1 MDYKQTKLFLTI
13 KEQIDNIDVYCL
25 LEGGCPKDE
34 FDKES
39 KIIYQKI
46 SKGMDDNQIATIM
59 RNVFCEMFNDDFGL
73 EIFID
78 SAKIIEKELNK

>member
-13 KEQIDNIDVYCL
+13 KEQVDNIDVYSL

-34 FDKES
+34 FDEES

-46 SKGMDDNQIATIM
+46 GKGMDDNQIATIM
-59 RNVFCEMFNDDFGL
+59 RNVFCEIFNDNFGL